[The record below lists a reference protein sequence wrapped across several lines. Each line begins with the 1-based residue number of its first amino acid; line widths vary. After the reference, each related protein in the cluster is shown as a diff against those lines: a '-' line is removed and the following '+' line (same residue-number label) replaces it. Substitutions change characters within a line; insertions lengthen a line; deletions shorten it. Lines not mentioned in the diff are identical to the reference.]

1 MKHRHA
7 LRGRMDVCGQSTIEY
22 ALVAAILAVVL
33 GLGMVGDDSVL
44 KQLVDAFDTAYS
56 DFSFA
61 LALPG

>member
-1 MKHRHA
+1 MKHRPI
-7 LRGRMDVCGQSTIEY
+7 RCGRLGVCGQSTIEY
-22 ALVAAILAVVL
+22 ALVTAILAVVL

-44 KQLVDAFDTAYS
+44 KQLVDAFATAYS